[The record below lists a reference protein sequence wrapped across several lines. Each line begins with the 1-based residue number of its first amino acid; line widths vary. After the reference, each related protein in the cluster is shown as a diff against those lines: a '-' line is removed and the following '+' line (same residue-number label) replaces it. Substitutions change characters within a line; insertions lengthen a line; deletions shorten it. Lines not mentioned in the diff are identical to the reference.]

1 MEESFIDS
9 RFYAV
14 GDFVPPCVPGVGL
27 ADRGPGAVQTGPDG
41 VVTDESAST
50 HCCLVAI
57 GRLQVTS
64 TPNTNDL
71 AGSNSNSGKNIR
83 LVAFFFVF
91 SFFFFFTTLSALRL
105 AISMF

>member
-1 MEESFIDS
+1 MILSCI
-9 RFYAV
+9 

-27 ADRGPGAVQTGPDG
+27 GDRNAVQTGPDG
-41 VVTDESAST
+41 MASEDPAN

-71 AGSNSNSGKNIR
+71 AGSNSNNGNYVLFLITHVCKDQYG
-83 LVAFFFVF
+83 
-91 SFFFFFTTLSALRL
+91 
-105 AISMF
+105 